1 MFMLCRV
8 EKRLPVRKSFEQAKS
23 QHSSFQYGIEGK
35 TNLRYSVGHIGITA
49 AAICCRKDSRCSSK
63 IRLHRAKW
71 AISGRGSR
79 DELAP
84 DFEVNQVAI
93 KILYQLITVQ
103 YVMSAYVDQCMGVCE
118 CEVEVVDKST

>member
-1 MFMLCRV
+1 MFMLRRV

-63 IRLHRAKW
+63 IR
-71 AISGRGSR
+71 SGLFTSR
-79 DELAP
+79 
-84 DFEVNQVAI
+84 
-93 KILYQLITVQ
+93 K
-103 YVMSAYVDQCMGVCE
+103 MGHFWQRQP
-118 CEVEVVDKST
+118 

>member
-1 MFMLCRV
+1 MVVKFGRDC
-8 EKRLPVRKSFEQAKS
+8 
-23 QHSSFQYGIEGK
+23 
-35 TNLRYSVGHIGITA
+35 
-49 AAICCRKDSRCSSK
+49 
-63 IRLHRAKW
+63 LHRAKW

-93 KILYQLITVQ
+93 KILCQLITVQ

-118 CEVEVVDKST
+118 CEVEVFDSQHNVMIMRLFYRDPDHAALKI